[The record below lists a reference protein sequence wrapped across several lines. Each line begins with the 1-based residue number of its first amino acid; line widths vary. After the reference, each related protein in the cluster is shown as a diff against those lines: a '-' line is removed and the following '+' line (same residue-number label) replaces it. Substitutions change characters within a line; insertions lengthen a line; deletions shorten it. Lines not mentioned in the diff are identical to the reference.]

1 MPGVTEQ
8 EIAQAKQMN
17 LYQYMQL
24 CEPDNFKPEGPG
36 QFRHKGHSSLT
47 FAEDGSWT
55 YFKTKATGRTALN
68 YLIAVEGVSFVEA
81 VREINRIQGGV
92 RPSFQPVKA
101 PSPPAEKKPAKEF
114 RLPKP
119 DKNNYAATAYLQ
131 ALHSPQCADGLQA
144 KENPV
149 SDELQGS
156 SELCVCRARWKR

>member
-92 RPSFQPVKA
+92 RHSSQPVKE
-101 PSPPAEKKPAKEF
+101 PHPMPRRNRRRNSSCRDLTKQLRSH
-114 RLPKP
+114 RLS
-119 DKNNYAATAYLQ
+119 AQ
-131 ALHSPQCADGLQA
+131 ALHPPQCADGLQA
-144 KENPV
+144 EKNSV
-149 SDELQGS
+149 SDEFQGS
-156 SELCVCRARWKR
+156 SELRICRARWKR

>member
-92 RPSFQPVKA
+92 RPSFQPVKT
-101 PSPPAEKKPAKEF
+101 PPPPARRNRRRNSSCRDLTKQLRSYCLFA
-114 RLPKP
+114 
-119 DKNNYAATAYLQ
+119 Q
-131 ALHSPQCADGLQA
+131 ALHPPQCSDGLQA

-156 SELCVCRARWKR
+156 SELRICRTRWKR